1 MKRVMTVLLFLVLCS
16 AAQAVVLSDYPYF
29 FVNQGKF
36 EAIYV
41 VGEEAPA
48 LDVVSAT
55 IISTA
60 LARYPN
66 VTTEVGTS
74 RIDSEIPNIVYR
86 NAIVIGNPC
95 DNKAAAILE
104 GNKTPCYSNLSGG
117 IGYIKLFEQN
127 GKVQML
133 ITGLTEK
140 DRNAA
145 AKFLATASLQ
155 NVLAKEF
162 QVASGSGSSPT
173 TAYAPIPVNQ
183 TINKTVVPVNT
194 TTLKEVSTN
203 QSNITKNITKTPP
216 KKEKIGEYEP
226 LGRMPERKGF
236 FSKFWAWM
244 MRLFR

>member
-1 MKRVMTVLLFLVLCS
+1 MKRVMAVFLFLVLCS

-36 EAIYV
+36 DAIYV

-60 LARYPN
+60 LARYAN

-74 RIDSEIPNIVYR
+74 RVDSEIPNIVYR

-95 DNKAAAILE
+95 ENKAAAILE
-104 GNKTPCYSNLSGG
+104 GNKTPCYANLSGG

-127 GKVQML
+127 GKVQLL
-133 ITGLTEK
+133 ITGLDEE
-140 DRNAA
+140 DRHAA

-155 NVLAKEF
+155 NVLAREF
-162 QVASGSGSSPT
+162 QVASGSGSNSATYTPSLSNR
-173 TAYAPIPVNQ
+173 IINQ
-183 TINKTVVPVNT
+183 I
-194 TTLKEVSTN
+194 TN
-203 QSNITKNITKTPP
+203 QSIVATNTSNNETIKNVTKPKP
-216 KKEKIGEYEP
+216 KKEKISEYEP
-226 LGRMPERKGF
+226 IDRMPERKGF
-236 FSKFWAWM
+236 FSRFWAWIM
-244 MRLFR
+244 SLFR